1 MTTMMVGRSVEV
13 GSLSVCDVVCVCGG
27 GDDDDDDDD
36 DDDVCGRLAVTST
49 QRHCRTT

>member
-1 MTTMMVGRSVEV
+1 MTMMMVGRSVEV
-13 GSLSVCDVVCVCGG
+13 GSLCVCGG
-27 GDDDDDDDD
+27 GDDDDDD